1 MSNLNMDL
9 GVLEHQMHQAHRN
22 AVQAELSAAGLQEV
36 GHPLL
41 LCILRSAGER
51 CPDGQA
57 QRELAEL
64 LNISPPAVAAS
75 LKSLEKKGYIHRE
88 PEPGD
93 ARRNPGCRLTAQGG
107 EGGGRLLR
115 LPAAGDP
122 QNVHRLY
129 HRGAGSDAGLLSA
142 DAGEPPGSPGRR
154 AGFSPCLRAG
164 TMKRRACGWISRHF
178 DHKLL
183 KKPRKED
190 DRFAS
195 VVSDPPAGLQA
206 AGGLVSH
213 PHRGGGHL

>member
-1 MSNLNMDL
+1 MSSLNMDL

-93 ARRNPGCRLTAQGG
+93 ARRNRVRLTAKG
-107 EGGGRLLR
+107 EK
-115 LPAAGDP
+115 A
-122 QNVHRLY
+122 V
-129 HRGAGSDAGLLSA
+129 
-142 DAGEPPGSPGRR
+142 
-154 AGFSPCLRAG
+154 
-164 TMKRRACGWISRHF
+164 
-178 DHKLL
+178 
-183 KKPRKED
+183 D
-190 DRFAS
+190 D
-195 VVSDPPAGLQA
+195 
-206 AGGLVSH
+206 
-213 PHRGGGHL
+213 

>member
-1 MSNLNMDL
+1 MSSLNMDL

-22 AVQAELSAAGLQEV
+22 AVQAELNAAGLQEV

-93 ARRNPGCRLTAQGG
+93 ARRNRVRLTAKG
-107 EGGGRLLR
+107 EKAVDDCFACLQRVTRRMFTGFTTEEQAVMRGFYLR
-115 LPAAGDP
+115 MLE
-122 QNVHRLY
+122 N
-129 HRGAGSDAGLLSA
+129 
-142 DAGEPPGSPGRR
+142 
-154 AGFSPCLRAG
+154 
-164 TMKRRACGWISRHF
+164 
-178 DHKLL
+178 
-183 KKPRKED
+183 
-190 DRFAS
+190 
-195 VVSDPPAGLQA
+195 LQA
-206 AGGLVSH
+206 PLAGVRASPLA
-213 PHRGGGHL
+213 

>member
-1 MSNLNMDL
+1 MSSLNMDL

-93 ARRNPGCRLTAQGG
+93 ARRNRAVDDCFACLQRVTRRMFTGFTTEEQAVMRGFY
-107 EGGGRLLR
+107 LR
-115 LPAAGDP
+115 MLE
-122 QNVHRLY
+122 N
-129 HRGAGSDAGLLSA
+129 
-142 DAGEPPGSPGRR
+142 
-154 AGFSPCLRAG
+154 
-164 TMKRRACGWISRHF
+164 
-178 DHKLL
+178 
-183 KKPRKED
+183 
-190 DRFAS
+190 
-195 VVSDPPAGLQA
+195 LQA
-206 AGGLVSH
+206 PLAGVRASPLA
-213 PHRGGGHL
+213 

>member
-1 MSNLNMDL
+1 MSSLNMDL

-93 ARRNPGCRLTAQGG
+93 DCFACLQRVTRRMFTGFTTEEQAVMRGFY
-107 EGGGRLLR
+107 LR
-115 LPAAGDP
+115 MLE
-122 QNVHRLY
+122 N
-129 HRGAGSDAGLLSA
+129 
-142 DAGEPPGSPGRR
+142 
-154 AGFSPCLRAG
+154 
-164 TMKRRACGWISRHF
+164 
-178 DHKLL
+178 
-183 KKPRKED
+183 
-190 DRFAS
+190 
-195 VVSDPPAGLQA
+195 LQA
-206 AGGLVSH
+206 PLAGVRASPLA
-213 PHRGGGHL
+213 

>member
-1 MSNLNMDL
+1 MSSLNMDL

-93 ARRNPGCRLTAQGG
+93 AGGTGCRLTRQGG

-122 QNVHRLY
+122 QNVHGFTTEEQAVM
-129 HRGAGSDAGLLSA
+129 RG
-142 DAGEPPGSPGRR
+142 
-154 AGFSPCLRAG
+154 FYLR
-164 TMKRRACGWISRHF
+164 M
-178 DHKLL
+178 L
-183 KKPRKED
+183 EN
-190 DRFAS
+190 
-195 VVSDPPAGLQA
+195 LQA
-206 AGGLVSH
+206 PLAGVRASH
-213 PHRGGGHL
+213 LA